1 MSSAPP
7 PPIPVIEFSLA
18 SRGISKGL
26 SQSDGP
32 QFAVRGELPRGPLYV
47 GGYWKNVTS
56 TSSGGE
62 AGAIIGLRK
71 KAAGFSLAA
80 SATLKIATS
89 PAAASD
95 DKALEL
101 AGTVSR
107 KFGRLTPQ
115 LALIW
120 SPDDLGPTRRSFFVE
135 ASASY
140 SLLPHTIVSAA
151 IGRRDRVVGA
161 DYTAFNA
168 GVTQTLSHNLTADLR
183 YYGTNKRGLGYT
195 YHPGLIGSVRA
206 RF

>member
-1 MSSAPP
+1 MSTAPALP
-7 PPIPVIEFSLA
+7 PPVIEFSLA
-18 SRGISKGL
+18 NRGVSKGL

-32 QFAVRGELPRGPLYV
+32 QFVVRGELSRGPLYL

-56 TSSGGE
+56 TSSEGE
-62 AGAIIGLRK
+62 AAAIIGVRK
-71 KAAGFSLAA
+71 SAGGFNLAA
-80 SATLKIATS
+80 SAALRIATA
-89 PAAASD
+89 PTAGSD

-107 KFGRLTPQ
+107 KFGRWTPQ
-115 LALIW
+115 LAAIW
-120 SPDDLGPTRRSFFVE
+120 SPDDLGSTKRSLYVE
-135 ASASY
+135 ASAAY
-140 SLLPHTIVSAA
+140 SLLPHTTVSAA

-168 GVTQTLSHNLTADLR
+168 GVTQALSRNFTADLR